1 MVKDPWQRILLLT
14 FLILVIN
21 GLYMYMFPPATR
33 DPVIQIA
40 YSRFKDEVRLDN
52 VAAVTIQGEV
62 LTGRFAEPLA
72 TASR

>member
-52 VAAVTIQGEV
+52 VAAVT
-62 LTGRFAEPLA
+62 
-72 TASR
+72 SRAKS